1 MQLDFESVV
10 QFINAV
16 FVLRMKEG
24 NQNDKK
30 PVNGHK
36 PKLED
41 EGLQLKGQVQSFC
54 SQFHCQ

>member
-36 PKLED
+36 PKLQE
-41 EGLQLKGQVQSFC
+41 EGLQLKGQVQSYLV
-54 SQFHCQ
+54 